1 MSLKNRSF
9 RSFFILCLALVFVI
23 TCTGFVFASEEFDG
37 YIYKMKDEKIG
48 KLHKAQSVEKIYDKV
63 DEEDIEYIEPNYK
76 IYLGDNV
83 AEPNDEYF
91 SLQDWIFKDMSI
103 QNVWNKGFF
112 GEYDGRVATVA
123 VIDTGVSKHPD
134 LGNILSGVR
143 YLNGK
148 AVDYK
153 GDIDFH
159 GTFVAGIISA
169 INNNGIGISG
179 AMPKTKIYPISVFK
193 TNKKGEKYSTTIDL
207 VKGIEDAIEHNVDV
221 INLSLGSEE
230 KTDSEEAVIKKALAH
245 NIIVVAAS
253 GNDGKNK
260 YYYPAS
266 INGVVSVASTNK
278 KGKVSYFSNYN
289 NKVVVAAPGE
299 NVVSTVPL
307 ERRAY
312 DGYVRGSGTSFATPY
327 VSALAAMYK
336 TINPSGNASEFIKI
350 LKDTSTDKGA
360 AGRDKYYGWG
370 VVNYSKVYNHLLG
383 KKESL
388 ETTLPIIKGVKLK
401 KNGNNI
407 TINWTKPER
416 EMVSSADGYQ
426 ISYSNTKSFKSNKT
440 IKISNI
446 SKSNYTVKN
455 LKKGKKYYFRIRIHM
470 GDKHSK
476 WSSVHSILLK

>member
-1 MSLKNRSF
+1 MKSKNSSF
-9 RSFFILCLALVFVI
+9 RCFFILCLALVFVI
-23 TCTGFVFASEEFDG
+23 TCTGLVFASEEFDG
-37 YIYKMKDEKIG
+37 YIYKLKDEKVG
-48 KLHKAQSVEKIYDKV
+48 KLHTAQSIEKIYDKV

-76 IYLGDNV
+76 IYLDDSLEN
-83 AEPNDEYF
+83 PNDDYF
-91 SLQDWIFKDMSI
+91 SLQEWIFKAMNI

-134 LGNILSGVR
+134 LGNILPGVR

-148 AVDYK
+148 AVDYN

-193 TNKKGEKYSTTIDL
+193 TNKKGEKYSTTTDL
-207 VKGIEDAIEHNVDV
+207 VKGIHDAIDHNVDV

-230 KTDSEEAVIKKALAH
+230 KSDSEEAAIKKALAH

-253 GNDGKNK
+253 GNDGKKK

-266 INGVVSVASTNK
+266 INGVVSVASINK

-289 NKVVVAAPGE
+289 DRVVVAAPGE

-307 ERRAY
+307 ERKAY

-336 TINPSGNASEFIKI
+336 TINPNGSPSDFIKV
-350 LKDTSTDKGA
+350 LKATSTDKGA
-360 AGRDKYYGWG
+360 NGRDKYYGWG
-370 VVNYSKVYNHLLG
+370 VINYNKAYNYLLG

-388 ETTLPIIKGVKLK
+388 ETTLPVIKGIKLK

-407 TINWTKPER
+407 TINWSKPES
-416 EMVSSADGYQ
+416 ELVTSADGYQ
-426 ISYSNTKSFKSNKT
+426 VSYSQYKSFKSSKT
-440 IKISNI
+440 IKINDI
-446 SKSNYTVKN
+446 SKSNYTVKK
-455 LKKGKKYYFRIRIHM
+455 LKNGKRYYFRIRIHTE
-470 GDKHSK
+470 GKHSK
-476 WSSVHSILLK
+476 WSNVHSILLK